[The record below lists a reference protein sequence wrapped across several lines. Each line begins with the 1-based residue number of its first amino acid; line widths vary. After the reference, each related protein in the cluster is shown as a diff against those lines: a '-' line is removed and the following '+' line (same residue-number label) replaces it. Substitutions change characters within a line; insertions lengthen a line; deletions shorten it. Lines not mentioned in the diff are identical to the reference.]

1 MKKNLKNLSIL
12 SLFAFLPSCVPMDNG
27 LQAQIDAQNLQI
39 QQLNAQLA
47 NMQPAQADSY
57 LQMQSMNQELNMMR
71 GSVDDLEYRLQN
83 INPQEMQKQIAE
95 HDRALRAAQTQLGV
109 ELQLGEEVAMPSPQV
124 PKNAEPLSMSSPMN
138 LEPAE
143 IVANTTQALT
153 DIIETTPLVEAGA
166 AALSAGTALAD
177 TIAEEEAISE
187 PTPSFE
193 GDATAQLLY
202 DSGIK
207 AFNDRKYQNALK
219 SFTDF
224 ANVYTSHSL
233 VSNAL
238 FWQGECHYQLK
249 NYPQAALAYEKVIS
263 TYPNSNKAAA
273 AYLKQGM
280 TFANLNK
287 KDAAKERYTQLV
299 EIYPK
304 APEATRAKEYL
315 KNY

>member
-1 MKKNLKNLSIL
+1 MKKNLKNISMLGLI
-12 SLFAFLPSCVPMDNG
+12 SLLPSCVPMMDNS

-57 LQMQSMNQELNMMR
+57 LQMQSMNQEINMMR
-71 GSVDDLEYRLQN
+71 GSIDDLEYRLQN

-109 ELQLGEEVAMPSPQV
+109 ELQLGEEVQMPSPQV
-124 PKNAEPLSMSSPMN
+124 PKNAEPLSMSAPMN
-138 LEPAE
+138 LEPAD
-143 IVANTTQALT
+143 IVPNTSQALT
-153 DIIETTPLVEAGA
+153 DIVDTIPLTDVAAGIATGA
-166 AALSAGTALAD
+166 AIIAD
-177 TIAEEEAISE
+177 SEEEAISE
-187 PTPSFE
+187 PVQSFE

-224 ANVYTSHSL
+224 ANVYTNHSL

-263 TYPNSNKAAA
+263 AYPNSNKAAA

-299 EIYPK
+299 ELYPK